1 MGRPSRDDR
10 RDEKLTV
17 EELGQLTR
25 DIVQGHRTSVV
36 LDNPTKR
43 RVFIALRTEIER
55 AKKYGRTIQTPE

>member
-1 MGRPSRDDR
+1 MGQPSRDDK

-25 DIVQGHRTSVV
+25 DLVMGRPTEIV

-43 RVFIALRTEIER
+43 RIFISLRTDIER
-55 AKKYGRTIQTPE
+55 AKKYGRTIGMPE

>member
-1 MGRPSRDDR
+1 MGQRSRDHK

-25 DIVQGHRTSVV
+25 DLVMGRRTDVV

-43 RVFIALRTEIER
+43 RTYTSLRVDIER
-55 AKKYGRTIQTPE
+55 AKKYGRTIETPD